1 MKHTGHGSADLNEPK
16 QSQPTPSDLAK
27 RLRDEVIDSDE
38 SIDDLQEWENGC
50 VDWPMSKDDLRLIIQ
65 AADLIEQQ
73 ASALKEWQSKYE
85 AEHRALLERVNFT
98 GANELEK
105 TAIIARQ
112 ASALKAVEELCEKF
126 KSSQDSAFVLAM
138 QLRTAI
144 REAKE

>member
-16 QSQPTPSDLAK
+16 QSQPTPSEESLIAK
-27 RLRDEVIDSDE
+27 LRRYHKATRP
-38 SIDDLQEWENGC
+38 GYKA
-50 VDWPMSKDDLRLIIQ
+50 WPDNTIFGE
-65 AADLIEQQ
+65 AADLLEQQ

-112 ASALKAVEELCEKF
+112 ASALKTVDELCGNPWTGTVEVGGRKF
-126 KSSQDSAFVLAM
+126 EMLKFLLSVVGF
-138 QLRTAI
+138 
-144 REAKE
+144 E